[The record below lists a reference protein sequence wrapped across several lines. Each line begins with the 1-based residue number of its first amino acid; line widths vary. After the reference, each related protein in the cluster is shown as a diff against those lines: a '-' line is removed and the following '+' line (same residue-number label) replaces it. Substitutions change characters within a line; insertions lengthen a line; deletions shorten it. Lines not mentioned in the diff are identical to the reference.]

1 MNINF
6 LHRPDFHEGLLCHRW
21 APATRFH
28 LCVRWQIC
36 LWKTY
41 LSFNV
46 SIHALSIFSSCQ
58 HCHYGPL
65 TRYTKLRVAHGPGIL
80 GTCSPSQRVSDPDMH
95 QGTCVSHVPWC
106 MLGSLTS
113 SFVWHWRGKWSRH
126 SRRMHNPQ
134 FSERVHECEVS
145 TSARTP
151 ERMTSGLNLTKNF
164 RDWHL
169 PAKIPN
175 HLHSHIGSWR
185 LTVSLDHT

>member
-6 LHRPDFHEGLLCHRW
+6 LHRPDFHKGLLCHRW

-36 LWKTY
+36 LWKFY

-80 GTCSPSQRVSDPDMH
+80 GTGSPSQRVSDPDMH

-113 SFVWHWRGKWSRH
+113 SFVWHCGEN
-126 SRRMHNPQ
+126 NPGIPGACTT
-134 FSERVHECEVS
+134 R
-145 TSARTP
+145 
-151 ERMTSGLNLTKNF
+151 NF
-164 RDWHL
+164 PKGSMNAKSVHL
-169 PAKIPN
+169 PGHQNEWQAA
-175 HLHSHIGSWR
+175 
-185 LTVSLDHT
+185 